1 MSSLTSGYQQI
12 STISTKSKIA
22 MPKTMQRARTKKNLQ
37 IFLIVK
43 RSLGLCKASNFLT
56 VSSTLIWNGF
66 VSFLWCSMFS
76 KYFWFWEL
84 SLSNWES
91 KCSKKKPGKFKF
103 DTWQL
108 LTWAETTES
117 MRNQKLNHAVTFMW
131 FCIKNTRIFRILG
144 KFCMPYLLPN
154 HTESSH
160 LHYLMWLSSSCLSA
174 SPCWLNTVQTAVY
187 ISSNSFS

>member
-1 MSSLTSGYQQI
+1 MIKYGLYLKAAKMQNHKISFDDERRRSTAASNWFLQSLHGSSMSSLTSGYQRSKQI

-76 KYFWFWEL
+76 KYFWFENWLL

-91 KCSKKKPGKFKF
+91 KCRKKKPGKFKF

-108 LTWAETTES
+108 LT
-117 MRNQKLNHAVTFMW
+117 F
-131 FCIKNTRIFRILG
+131 I
-144 KFCMPYLLPN
+144 
-154 HTESSH
+154 
-160 LHYLMWLSSSCLSA
+160 
-174 SPCWLNTVQTAVY
+174 
-187 ISSNSFS
+187 

>member
-1 MSSLTSGYQQI
+1 
-12 STISTKSKIA
+12 
-22 MPKTMQRARTKKNLQ
+22 MQTERTKKSLQ

-43 RSLGLCKASNFLT
+43 RFLGLCKASNFLT

-76 KYFWFWEL
+76 KYFWFE
-84 SLSNWES
+84 NWVS
-91 KCSKKKPGKFKF
+91 VTGNRNVGRKSPGN
-103 DTWQL
+103 L
-108 LTWAETTES
+108 NLTLDSYWHLFRWAETTES
-117 MRNQKLNHAVTFMW
+117 MRNQKLNHSVTFMR
-131 FCIKNTRIFRILG
+131 FCIKNTRILG